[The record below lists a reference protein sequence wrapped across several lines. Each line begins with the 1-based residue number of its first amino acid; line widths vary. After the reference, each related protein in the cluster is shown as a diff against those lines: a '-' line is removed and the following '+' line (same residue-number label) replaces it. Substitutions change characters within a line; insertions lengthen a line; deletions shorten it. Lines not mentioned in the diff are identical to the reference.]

1 VKPDSLLRGH
11 VEAPPSP
18 QPVAVD
24 IPDNA
29 PEHIAIIAAWWN
41 ALPEWARPTTDD
53 GKPPYAQLA
62 KRASALAARGISR
75 ADVAGYIEEKYR
87 EDFWT
92 GKPMTFKHVAD
103 KVSAWAQ
110 THRRKSASNPKPT
123 FIAIPGCP
131 ECGGTGMLLPPVP
144 PDDPRAN
151 VPLQCPACAA
161 YEKEH
166 ATELSE
172 VPVGA

>member
-1 VKPDSLLRGH
+1 
-11 VEAPPSP
+11 
-18 QPVAVD
+18 VAVD

-110 THRRKSASNPKPT
+110 THRRGANAPAKIRFQPQAHLHCHSR
-123 FIAIPGCP
+123 
-131 ECGGTGMLLPPVP
+131 VP
-144 PDDPRAN
+144 RMRRHR
-151 VPLQCPACAA
+151 
-161 YEKEH
+161 H
-166 ATELSE
+166 AVATCTT
-172 VPVGA
+172 